1 MVSMQNMV
9 KNTDSDT
16 ALINNSIVQKNED
29 IKFIEDIERIAR
41 NNGVDIKIDDL
52 SFRDNLSVK
61 LSEFTM
67 LNARV
72 TIDGSWN
79 GIYSFLF
86 ELESLPFKIKIDKF
100 VFIHGDIEASNKWQG
115 VFEIGVLKY
124 K

>member
-1 MVSMQNMV
+1 MQNMV
-9 KNTDSDT
+9 KNTDSDIT
-16 ALINNSIVQKNED
+16 LINNSIIQENED

-41 NNGVDIKIDDL
+41 NNGVEIKIDSL
-52 SFRDNLSVK
+52 SFKDNISIKSSGL
-61 LSEFTM
+61 TM

-72 TIDGSWN
+72 TIDGSWA

-86 ELESLPFKIKIDKF
+86 ELESSPFKIKIDKF
-100 VFIHGDIEASNKWQG
+100 ASVHGDIELSDKWQG